1 MEAMGTK
8 IQRYGTWMYT
18 PFWAALAAVGMQEIG
33 VYIAF
38 LHNRV
43 AQYIETCPSMD
54 FCLSAEQKLDL
65 LTTWL
70 VREKP
75 ALNILGI
82 MAGHEAA
89 EGAEDTG
96 TEESEGE
103 EE

>member
-1 MEAMGTK
+1 
-8 IQRYGTWMYT
+8 MYT

-33 VYIAF
+33 VYLAC
-38 LHNRV
+38 LPNTV
-43 AQYIETCPSMD
+43 AKYIETCPSMD
-54 FCLSAEQKLDL
+54 FSLSAEQILGMRL
-65 LTTWL
+65 PRQWW
-70 VREKP
+70 EKP